1 MTPAGGGFPWRKYG
15 PGPRS
20 VLPLAGP
27 PEPPESALAL
37 ASLRRWLR
45 LVPGNAPIARWRV
58 DAATWRAFLAAEERR
73 GESPVNELPIP
84 DTVPPGG
91 IEVIAEADGLWFAGK
106 RVALPLR
113 GVPEILD
120 ARLVDTGVAMI
131 EMTLKCPSRVN
142 SSGAILPPVFTRL
155 SVPVPGTAWGEAK
168 KATAHYN
175 RDTPGKP
182 DFFHGRGDGS
192 DPEDLSTCPAC
203 GFQTHKYRS
212 QCERCGMGLQSRR
225 WSRRFG
231 SVLVVAGLVLAGLMG
246 GVLRFVGPILYDVIV
261 YGGSARFAGT
271 RTQAVV
277 VLSLL
282 GGVFLFGLLCLGYGG
297 WQIATGRTN
306 LHAAKGMLKLFGGI
320 MVLATLILWL
330 Q

>member
-1 MTPAGGGFPWRKYG
+1 MAKVWARAPKRFTLGLTAH
-15 PGPRS
+15 
-20 VLPLAGP
+20 V
-27 PEPPESALAL
+27 PESALAL

-45 LVPGNAPIARWRV
+45 LVPGTAPIARWQV
-58 DAATWRAFLAAEERR
+58 DAGTWRAFLAAEERR
-73 GESPVNELPIP
+73 GDSPINELPIP
-84 DTVPPGG
+84 DAVPPGG

-131 EMTLKCPSRVN
+131 EMTLKCPSRAN

-155 SVPVPGTAWGEAK
+155 SVPVPGAAWGEAK

-182 DFFHGRGDGS
+182 DFFHGPGDGS

-231 SVLVVAGLVLAGLMG
+231 TVLVVSGLILTGLMG
-246 GVLRFVGPILYDVIV
+246 GVLRFVGPILYDVVV
-261 YGGSARFAGT
+261 YGSSARFAGT

-297 WQIATGRTN
+297 WQIVTGRTN

-320 MVLATLILWL
+320 LTLAFVILWL

>member
-1 MTPAGGGFPWRKYG
+1 MAKVWDGAPKRFTLGRTARTSG
-15 PGPRS
+15 
-20 VLPLAGP
+20 VPLAF
-27 PEPPESALAL
+27 AA
-37 ASLRRWLR
+37 LRRWLR
-45 LVPGNAPIARWRV
+45 LTPGPNAIARWQV
-58 DAATWRAFLAAEERR
+58 DAATWRAFLAAEGRR
-73 GESPVNELPIP
+73 EGQPINELPLP

-113 GVPEILD
+113 GAPEILD
-120 ARLVDTGVAMI
+120 ARLADTGVATI
-131 EMTLKCPSRVN
+131 EMTLKSPPRVN

-155 SVPVPGTAWGEAK
+155 SVPVPGPAWGEAK
-168 KATAHYN
+168 KATAHFN
-175 RDTPGKP
+175 RDTPGTP

-231 SVLVVAGLVLAGLMG
+231 SLLVVCGLILAGLMG

-261 YGGSARFAGT
+261 HGSSARFAGS

-282 GGVFLFGLLCLGYGG
+282 GGVFLFGLLCLAYGG
-297 WQIATGRTN
+297 WQVITGRTN
-306 LHAAKGMLKLFGGI
+306 LHAAKGMLKIFGGI
-320 MVLATLILWL
+320 MALATLILWL

>member
-1 MTPAGGGFPWRKYG
+1 M
-15 PGPRS
+15 
-20 VLPLAGP
+20 
-27 PEPPESALAL
+27 AL

-45 LVPGNAPIARWRV
+45 LVPGTDPIARWQV
-58 DAATWRAFLAAEERR
+58 DGATWRAFLAAEERR
-73 GESPVNELPIP
+73 GESPLNELPIP
-84 DTVPPGG
+84 DEVPPGG
-91 IEVIAEADGLWFAGK
+91 IAVIAEADGLWFAGK

-131 EMTLKCPSRVN
+131 EMTLKCPSRAN

-155 SVPVPGTAWGEAK
+155 SVPVPGAAWGEAK
-168 KATAHYN
+168 KATSFYN

-182 DFFHGRGDGS
+182 DFFHGPGDGS

-231 SVLVVAGLVLAGLMG
+231 TLLVACGLILAGLMG
-246 GVLRFVGPILYDVIV
+246 GVLRFVGPILYDVILG
-261 YGGSARFAGT
+261 GGSARFAGT

-277 VLSLL
+277 VLTLL

-297 WQIATGRTN
+297 WQIVTGRTN

-320 MVLATLILWL
+320 LTLAFVILWL

>member
-1 MTPAGGGFPWRKYG
+1 MTPPGGGFPWRKYG
-15 PGPRS
+15 PEPRS

-27 PEPPESALAL
+27 PELPESALAF

-45 LVPGNAPIARWRV
+45 LVPGTDPIARWQV
-58 DAATWRAFLAAEERR
+58 DEDTWRAFLAAEARR

-84 DTVPPGG
+84 DGVPPGG

-113 GVPEILD
+113 GVPEILG
-120 ARLVDTGVAMI
+120 ARLVDSGVAMI
-131 EMTLKCPSRVN
+131 EMTLKCPPRAN

-155 SVPVPGTAWGEAK
+155 SVPVSGPAWREAK

-175 RDTPGKP
+175 RDTPGTP

-203 GFQTHKYRS
+203 GFQTHKFRS

-231 SVLVVAGLVLAGLMG
+231 ALLVVCGVILTGLMG
-246 GVLRFVGPILYDVIV
+246 GVLRFVGPILYDVILG
-261 YGGSARFAGT
+261 GGSARFAGT

-282 GGVFLFGLLCLGYGG
+282 GGVFLFGLLCLGYGV
-297 WQIATGRTN
+297 WQMITGRTN
-306 LHAAKGMLKLFGGI
+306 LHAAKGMLKIFGGI
-320 MVLATLILWL
+320 MALATLILWL

>member
-1 MTPAGGGFPWRKYG
+1 MAKVWARAPKRITLGLTAR
-15 PGPRS
+15 
-20 VLPLAGP
+20 A
-27 PEPPESALAL
+27 PESVLAL

-45 LVPGNAPIARWRV
+45 LVPGTAPIARWQV

-73 GESPVNELPIP
+73 AESPVNELPIP

-91 IEVIAEADGLWFAGK
+91 IDVIAEADGLWFAGK
-106 RVALPLR
+106 RVPLPER
-113 GVPEILD
+113 GNPEILD
-120 ARLVDTGVAMI
+120 ARLADSGVATI
-131 EMTLKCPSRVN
+131 EMRLKSHPRVN
-142 SSGAILPPVFTRL
+142 SSGAIPSPVFTRL

-192 DPEDLSTCPAC
+192 NPEDLSTCPAC
-203 GFQTHKYRS
+203 GFQTYKYRS

-231 SVLVVAGLVLAGLMG
+231 SFLVICGLILSALMG
-246 GVLRFVGPILYDVIV
+246 GVLRFVGPILYDVIL
-261 YGGSARFAGT
+261 YGASPRFAGT

-282 GGVFLFGLLCLGYGG
+282 GGVLLFGLLCLGYGG

-306 LHAAKGMLKLFGGI
+306 LHAAKAMLKIFGGI
-320 MVLATLILWL
+320 MALATLILWF